1 MFDKVFRGF
10 AKAVRGKEQLSVVPG
25 FLRPIDTDALARELE
40 LKKSGLERG
49 KKNLPTSDETE
60 LDGVEQTITQRIVSE
75 WTYQGD
81 ELINNL
87 RAYNVRLVGYS
98 IHTEQAQLGL
108 AAKNAVTR
116 LQNASVQAD
125 AYLGPMKNE
134 YLEARK

>member
-1 MFDKVFRGF
+1 M
-10 AKAVRGKEQLSVVPG
+10 SVVPG

-108 AAKNAVTR
+108 R
-116 LQNASVQAD
+116 L
-125 AYLGPMKNE
+125 
-134 YLEARK
+134 ARNLKISARSTAWPDPHVILREDGLLMAFYSF